1 VVRGSLLRGTQHMVT
16 AADYLAWRPL
26 LQPVLGRGV
35 RTFARATAGI
45 DPAEL
50 AATARRLLTERP
62 LTRSELGRL
71 LAERWPGREPGPL
84 AWTAQLLLPLVHPP
98 PSGTWGVHGPTPFV
112 LAESWLGR
120 PLATPSS
127 PDDLIRRHLAAFG
140 PASVADIQAWSGLT
154 RLREPVERLG
164 TGLRRFRDGRGR
176 ILYDLP
182 DAPVPTPTPRPRRA
196 SSPTS
201 TTCYSPSPP
210 TTPTAPTSGSSLPPA
225 DGPYRRRLDL
235 CGYPSRAS

>member
-71 LAERWPGREPGPL
+71 L
-84 AWTAQLLLPLVHPP
+84 
-98 PSGTWGVHGPTPFV
+98 
-112 LAESWLGR
+112 
-120 PLATPSS
+120 

-164 TGLRRFRDGRGR
+164 TGPRRFRDGHGR

-182 DAPVPTPTPRPRRA
+182 DAPRPDPDTPAPARFLPHFDNVLLAHADRTRIMTDEHRRRVSYGAVVEPTLLVDGQVVAIWKLVLDRGQARLEIEPL
-196 SSPTS
+196 SPLS
-201 TTCYSPSPP
+201 
-210 TTPTAPTSGSSLPPA
+210 PA
-225 DGPYRRRLDL
+225 DRAAATQEGERLLAFAADDADGHDIWIL
-235 CGYPSRAS
+235 APAR